1 MHESFVQYALQLA
14 WLPFQKRFPEDKPNA
29 YAHKVPLSAHILSYM
44 LAKSAAIKHGK
55 SGYFISTRSNF
66 KLAAFCI
73 YLLSLDAKK
82 LTSSQNNY
90 YFWWPT
96 LWTLNYFLRD
106 MHAIPIRLNKC
117 ITLLG
122 DPPDIR
128 IPKLRRKFPTG
139 IFDPGIFG
147 WLHHTF
153 SLLLHLLFPQMVLT
167 STKYPICLVSTSGLS
182 DLEEGQQWNSN
193 NNLVR
198 KTMYLGSVWRFWYL
212 LDVLFGK
219 KTFLLRFSVCRIS
232 WVFFNT
238 GIVHINKIW

>member
-1 MHESFVQYALQLA
+1 MKWHLLKWHLCTSV
-14 WLPFQKRFPEDKPNA
+14 
-29 YAHKVPLSAHILSYM
+29 VPM

-55 SGYFISTRSNF
+55 SGYFISTKSNF

-73 YLLSLDAKK
+73 YLLSLDANK
-82 LTSSQNNY
+82 LTFSQNNY

-96 LWTLNYFLRD
+96 LWTLKYFLRD
-106 MHAIPIRLNKC
+106 MQAIPICLNKF

-128 IPKLRRKFPTG
+128 IPKLSRKFPTG

-167 STKYPICLVSTSGLS
+167 STKDPICLVSTSGLS
-182 DLEEGQQWNSN
+182 DLQDGQQWNSN
-193 NNLVR
+193 NSWVR
-198 KTMYLGSVWRFWYL
+198 KTMYLGSVWRFWFL
-212 LDVLFGK
+212 LDVLFWGK
-219 KTFLLRFSVCRIS
+219 NLRYYYVVYACYFTMVMYVIIY
-232 WVFFNT
+232 V
-238 GIVHINKIW
+238 IP